1 MFSKLLITSGFIAIS
16 GCYQF
21 EKHILDT
28 SQPPNILPDPQNM
41 TFGEVSA
48 FIDPCNFQLRQDK
61 KFLKSKE
68 PIEKLY
74 SYFESKFFSDY
85 KKDDCS
91 KRNFRAT
98 DDLALIKYI
107 SLETKEVEIK
117 ELLHPDI
124 LQTDESYD
132 LEILMDT
139 QQITIKAN
147 QYVGLVRGLSTMTQL
162 VKKSY
167 SQKGFYQINQ
177 LPIVIHD
184 APRYP
189 FRGFMLD
196 TARHYMTMDHGAYSP
211 DHVYTKENVK
221 EIVEYALIVGL
232 RVIPEFDNPGHSRS
246 IGLDPSFRD
255 MIRCFDQT
263 NVYNTGVKGE
273 AFQIEGDRSGAL
285 DPLMNKTYDFLRGV
299 FTDLNNWFPDNLLM
313 MGGDEVKLSC
323 YNENPNVTDF
333 MKEKNFTTL
342 EQLFNYQLR
351 QSREILREVNPDKVA
366 MYWSNPNSLYFNQ
379 SENDVLLWWGDSN
392 MTAFKEAYPKNKYVF
407 YTKTSYYLDCGRG
420 NKFGGDSW
428 CGSYR
433 HWMTVYEQEPTEII
447 QDDLLMGG
455 AVAAWSEL
463 YDSSSLHAHMW
474 PRAASLA
481 DRYWS
486 KNQAVNLQKVGMRL
500 NSFKDVITRLGIPSA
515 PITSGYCEIGMQCL
529 HRLPNTTMTEEV
541 NTFEKMQSNV
551 VLE

>member
-1 MFSKLLITSGFIAIS
+1 MQLPTKARQEILEVKGNLLRT
-16 GCYQF
+16 
-21 EKHILDT
+21 L
-28 SQPPNILPDPQNM
+28 L
-41 TFGEVSA
+41 
-48 FIDPCNFQLRQDK
+48 L
-61 KFLKSKE
+61 L
-68 PIEKLY
+68 
-74 SYFESKFFSDY
+74 ESKFFSDY

-196 TARHYMTMDHGAYSP
+196 TARHYMTMDVIRKLIDAMTIAKFSVLHWHIVDDESFPLVLDSFPSIAEHGAYSP

-323 YNENPNVTDF
+323 YNENPNVADF

-366 MYWSNPNSLYFNQ
+366 MYWSNPNSLYFDQ

-463 YDSSSLHAHMW
+463 YDSDSLHANMW
-474 PRAASLA
+474 PRAAAFA

-486 KNQAVNLQKVGMRL
+486 KNQAVNLQKVAMRL